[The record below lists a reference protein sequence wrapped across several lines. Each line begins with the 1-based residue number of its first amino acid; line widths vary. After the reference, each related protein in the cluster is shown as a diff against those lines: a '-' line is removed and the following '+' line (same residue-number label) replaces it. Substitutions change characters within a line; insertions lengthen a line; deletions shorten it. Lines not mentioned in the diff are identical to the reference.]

1 MGKSRRRRKGVVNMQ
16 GAKNPRT
23 LKRIATELDKLQ
35 KDPLPYAK
43 VELKDKSELLIWKVT
58 VTGPEKTPY
67 DKGVFVL
74 ECDLRAEYPFKHPQV
89 KFETKI
95 YHPNINRDDGSVCEE
110 MLSADWS
117 PQTQM
122 REVLAKVYNM
132 LVEPNPDN
140 PVDEEIT
147 QQFKEN
153 HKKYVDTAKE
163 WVSITC
169 PC

>member
-1 MGKSRRRRKGVVNMQ
+1 M
-16 GAKNPRT
+16 
-23 LKRIATELDKLQ
+23 
-35 KDPLPYAK
+35 
-43 VELKDKSELLIWKVT
+43 
-58 VTGPEKTPY
+58 
-67 DKGVFVL
+67 
-74 ECDLRAEYPFKHPQV
+74 

-163 WVSITC
+163 WVSRIFRFFVSNRC
-169 PC
+169 